1 MARLLGLAP
10 FAACQRNI
18 RRVYDRSP
26 DDAHCERGFRGKF
39 ATDWTKLHLL
49 AVDMKSNAKDPEMN
63 LRSGFANAGVPR
75 NRAGGETG
83 TIRELFRL
91 PTGAAR
97 LR

>member
-1 MARLLGLAP
+1 MTAARMTPTARGAFGASSQP
-10 FAACQRNI
+10 I
-18 RRVYDRSP
+18 GRS
-26 DDAHCERGFRGKF
+26 C
-39 ATDWTKLHLL
+39 TLL